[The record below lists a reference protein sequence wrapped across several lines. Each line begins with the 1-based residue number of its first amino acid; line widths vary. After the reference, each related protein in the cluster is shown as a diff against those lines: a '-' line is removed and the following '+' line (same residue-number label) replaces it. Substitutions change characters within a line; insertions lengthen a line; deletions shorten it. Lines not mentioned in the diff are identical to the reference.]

1 MYIHA
6 RTQNLC
12 SFAISRATRQIFGV
26 FLISESRPWDTR
38 MMFWDNSFNL
48 IKLYLYAQ
56 GSVFEVSFVFF
67 RFRTYQNQ
75 NTGQK
80 YSKSKEYTGYYP
92 GAMVISTDHI
102 LFEYLLCRG
111 TFREPRYVA
120 TECNDARKV
129 CPRIFTI

>member
-1 MYIHA
+1 
-6 RTQNLC
+6 
-12 SFAISRATRQIFGV
+12 
-26 FLISESRPWDTR
+26 
-38 MMFWDNSFNL
+38 MFWDNYFNL

-120 TECNDARKV
+120 TECADSHRAPITCAKIKGASVPAVLKLLSGKGGFRIWRKSE
-129 CPRIFTI
+129 IALFS